1 LTIEDATM
9 TMAAATNG
17 QDAPARRR
25 RAAATISVHS
35 IVDFFSF
42 IIIALMPLLAVRLD
56 MSGPDKALL
65 IGVGSVTSGLIQPMV
80 AWLSDRHDTRVLGT
94 IGVAVA
100 VICISSIGFAE
111 TFWQLMILQAV
122 GAAGIGAFHPVSAAA
137 IGELAGRWR
146 SRYVAAFFLAGM
158 IGGFSGNAFAPLIV
172 EGMSVAGGTGGESD
186 IVAGLH
192 GLLWLLIPGA
202 FGVLLLAWAIH
213 GISHRDAGA
222 HAQHASLSPEE
233 RTLRWRAVWILYA
246 GNVIR
251 FTVNMALIYLIVEW
265 TTQLT
270 AERAVVGTSDEAL
283 GLIASQLNGPLQ
295 GAEQVGMGLGGLAL
309 GMLLPMRHE
318 KKAFCIIPWL
328 GAIAIALIPLTARL
342 PDAAV
347 VPVAFAVTAL
357 AGLGFGSLVPVSIS
371 LAQRLLP
378 HRTSLAS
385 GLMMGGA
392 WMLAFVGPMFAGAMQ
407 TWFGLETA
415 FLATGGLLCVAGVLT
430 LFLPSSLLR
439 VSHG

>member
-1 LTIEDATM
+1 M
-9 TMAAATNG
+9 TMAEMTNG

-25 RAAATISVHS
+25 RAAATIGVHS

-42 IIIALMPLLAVRLD
+42 VIIALMPLLAVRLD
-56 MSGPDKALL
+56 MTGPDKALL
-65 IGVGSVTSGLIQPMV
+65 IGVGSITSGLIQPLV
-80 AWLSDRHDTRVLGT
+80 ALLSDRHDTRVLGT
-94 IGVAVA
+94 IGMGVA
-100 VICISSIGFAE
+100 VICVSSIGIVDSY
-111 TFWQLMILQAV
+111 WQLFVLQAV

-137 IGELAGRWR
+137 VGQLAGRWR
-146 SRYVAAFFLAGM
+146 SRFVAAFFLAGM
-158 IGGFSGNAFAPLIV
+158 TGGFAGNVFAPELVERMSIV
-172 EGMSVAGGTGGESD
+172 SGSVDTPDVG
-186 IVAGLH
+186 AGLQ
-192 GLLWLLIPGA
+192 GLLWLLIPGML
-202 FGVLLLAWAIH
+202 GVLLLAWAIH
-213 GISHRDAGA
+213 GVSHRDAGA
-222 HAQHASLSPEE
+222 HAQHASLSPQE

-270 AERAVVGTSDEAL
+270 AERAVAGTSTEAL

-295 GAEQVGMGLGGLAL
+295 GAEQVGMGLGGLTL
-309 GMLLPMRHE
+309 GMLLPVRHE

-328 GAIAIALIPLTARL
+328 GAVAIALIPLTARL
-342 PDAAV
+342 PIAWV
-347 VPVAFAVTAL
+347 VPAAFFVTAL
-357 AGLGFGSLVPVSIS
+357 AGIGFGSLVPVSIS

-392 WMLAFVGPMFAGAMQ
+392 WMLAFVGPMFAGAIQ

-430 LFLPSSLLR
+430 LFLPGSLLKA
-439 VSHG
+439 SDD